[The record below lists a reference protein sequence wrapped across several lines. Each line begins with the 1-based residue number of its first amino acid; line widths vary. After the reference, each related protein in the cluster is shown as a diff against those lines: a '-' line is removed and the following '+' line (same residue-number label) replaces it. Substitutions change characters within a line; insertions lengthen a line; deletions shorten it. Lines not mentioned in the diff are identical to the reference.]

1 MAAGS
6 PGAVVVGGTAVEAGP
21 GSVGFTASIPSGA
34 PTALP
39 AVAGKE
45 TSTVPPNEGIDTI
58 SRRNP
63 AATKTLLKTHPS
75 IESPR
80 NRI

>member
-1 MAAGS
+1 
-6 PGAVVVGGTAVEAGP
+6 VEAGT
-21 GSVGFTASIPSGA
+21 GSAGFTASVPSGA

-45 TSTVPPNEGIDTI
+45 TSTVPPNEGIDT
-58 SRRNP
+58 SNRRNP

-75 IESPR
+75 MDSPR
-80 NRI
+80 KII